1 LEPTETAPKLDL
13 HRNSHLAASE
23 SELPFTEFE
32 LALHHIA
39 EAFSHWSVE
48 LNTFVGGGTLPV
60 QDVSVLQVIRMR
72 DCPKSA
78 VEIGKYLNREDAA
91 NILYSLRKLERSGL
105 IEKVG
110 DAPRQI
116 AYRVTALGHE
126 VTERY
131 ASLRRDVLL
140 NLIGSL
146 SEPLQMLEDVTKRMW
161 LLAGMYEQAARTI
174 AIMGFLP
181 SNVRPVYA
189 AATPSSGADR
199 AGASNAKA
207 PIPAAGNAVRTRRN
221 RRA

>member
-1 LEPTETAPKLDL
+1 MEPTEVTKLDL

-116 AYRVTALGHE
+116 AYQVTPLGRG

-131 ASLRRDVLL
+131 ASLRREVLL

-146 SEPLQMLEDVTKRMW
+146 SEPRQLLEGVTKRMW
-161 LLAGMYEQAARTI
+161 LLAGLYEQAARNI
-174 AIMGFLP
+174 SIMGFLP

-189 AATPSSGADR
+189 APTAQSDTER
-199 AGASNAKA
+199 APASNAKA
-207 PIPAAGNAVRTRRN
+207 RIPAARRAVRPRRN
-221 RRA
+221 RGV